1 MKVEIKHPP
10 NEEHIDNNMVKMEV
24 NLDDTSGE
32 LLGYVMELL
41 FTAGAN
47 DVFYTPIYMKKN
59 RPGVLLQLLC
69 SMDKLE
75 KMKEILLQET
85 TTLGIRYYPITV
97 HRMQRRFIKVD
108 TKWGPVTVK
117 QGISNGKVFQ
127 SSPEYEECKTIAKTH
142 YIPLKKVYEE
152 IWKLL

>member
-1 MKVEIKHPP
+1 MVVKHPP
-10 NEEHIDNNMVKMEV
+10 NDEHIDENMLKMEV

-32 LLGYVMELL
+32 LLGYVMDLL
-41 FTAGAN
+41 FAEGAN

-69 SMDKLE
+69 STDKLE
-75 KMKEILLQET
+75 KMKEILLRET

-97 HRMQRRFIKVD
+97 HRMQRRFIKVH

-117 QGISNGKVFQ
+117 QGIANGEVYK
-127 SSPEYEECKTIAKTH
+127 SSPEYEECKKIAEKH
-142 YIPLKKVYEE
+142 LIPLKKVYEE
-152 IWKLL
+152 IWKFL